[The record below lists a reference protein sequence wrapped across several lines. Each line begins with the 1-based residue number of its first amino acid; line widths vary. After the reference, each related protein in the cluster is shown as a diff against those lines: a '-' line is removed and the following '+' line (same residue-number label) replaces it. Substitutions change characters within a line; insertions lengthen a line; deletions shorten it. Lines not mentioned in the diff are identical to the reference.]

1 MLHKS
6 DSGNF
11 VDVKIADEVFGEVQR
26 NLPVLNAQSVSEVAE
41 RVLMDYLDSERLRF
55 KPRGPDDGK

>member
-11 VDVKIADEVFGEVQR
+11 IDVKIANEVFCEVQR
-26 NLPVLNAQSVSEVAE
+26 NLPVLKAQSVSEVVE
-41 RVLMDYLDSERLRF
+41 RILMDYLDSERLRF
-55 KPRGPDDGK
+55 RSRGSDDGR